1 MPGPKPDGE
10 NSTEWFVVAEHIHD
24 RGLAARACQAVLDLM
39 KSNAARAAVDAYT
52 DYRKAMPPDA
62 VSAEE
67 APHARGKQQHRRE
80 IQGSASSLIHRGL
93 TTGTSSLDTRHGR
106 STSTST
112 APPTISSRTSTTA
125 ATM

>member
-1 MPGPKPDGE
+1 MPGPKPDGD

-67 APHARGKQQHRRE
+67 ALHARASNSTGE

-125 ATM
+125 ATI